1 VRTLVTGATGLIG
14 ANVCELLR
22 ARGDDVV
29 ALVRDGSDATA
40 LVDLGVEIARGDIT
54 VVADVDRASDGV
66 DVIVNSAA
74 LLGGPG
80 QSLADQLA
88 ANHLAALSC
97 YDAARRGGFRVVELS
112 TTPFLRRDRTLTERP
127 ELLDEAEIGDDPY
140 AISKGRAFRDGLQR
154 VSAGEDIVFVIPGGT
169 FGPSP
174 VVKRAMAIT
183 SFNRLVRAAILGHV
197 SEFPAFPVPWVLAS
211 DVAQA
216 VIGAIDRGVPG
227 VAYIAFGR
235 EEMTTATFLDLACRL
250 AGVAH
255 RVADVVLDPGDEAFR
270 AQYGETMFDMATRVW
285 PTPTYDN
292 SETLRVLD
300 LDPTPI
306 EPGLVRTIAWLRDEG
321 WLG

>member
-1 VRTLVTGATGLIG
+1 MVTGATGLIG

-22 ARGDDVV
+22 TQGHEVV
-29 ALVRDGSDATA
+29 ALVREGSDAAALTA
-40 LVDLGVEIARGDIT
+40 LGVEIVRGDIT
-54 VVADVDRASDGV
+54 VTADVDRASDGV

-80 QSLADQLA
+80 QSLDDQLA

-97 YDAARRGGFRVVELS
+97 YDAGSRGGRRVIELS

-140 AISKGRAFRDGLQR
+140 AISKGRAFRDGMDR
-154 VSAGEDIVFVIPGGT
+154 VRAGEDIVFVIPGGT

-197 SEFPAFPVPWVLAS
+197 TEFPAFPVPWVLAR
-211 DVAQA
+211 DVALA
-216 VIGAIDRGVPG
+216 VVAAIDRGEPG

-235 EEMTTATFLDLACRL
+235 EEMTTAAFLDLACRV

-255 RVADVVLDPGDEAFR
+255 RVADVVLDPTDESFR

-292 SETLRVLD
+292 SETLRVLG
-300 LDPTPI
+300 LEPVPI
-306 EPGLVRTIAWLRDEG
+306 EAGLVQTVAWLRNEG